1 MRALLFTLTLLSAL
15 AQANS
20 EPQEGAAY
28 RISGVVVDAVTNL
41 PVAHAQVLISRDS
54 EQTAIVAGDD
64 GRFVFEGLAA
74 GKYSLSATRTGYVHE
89 AYKQH
94 GGFSVAIVTGR
105 GQDTAHLAFRLQKRT
120 RAWTKATVTARS
132 VWEEFFPET
141 TCFWRSRMVGIWSGR
156 IQRSCGLIYRRGK
169 KYPLLRISL

>member
-20 EPQEGAAY
+20 EPPGGAAY
-28 RISGVVVDAVTNL
+28 RISGVVVDAVTNV

-74 GKYSLSATRTGYVHE
+74 GKYSLAE
-89 AYKQH
+89 
-94 GGFSVAIVTGR
+94 
-105 GQDTAHLAFRLQKRT
+105 
-120 RAWTKATVTARS
+120 
-132 VWEEFFPET
+132 
-141 TCFWRSRMVGIWSGR
+141 
-156 IQRSCGLIYRRGK
+156 
-169 KYPLLRISL
+169 

>member
-20 EPQEGAAY
+20 EPPGGAAY
-28 RISGVVVDAVTNL
+28 RISGVVVDAVTNV

-74 GKYSLSATRTGYVHE
+74 GKYSLSATRTGYLHE
-89 AYKQH
+89 AYNQH
-94 GGFSVAIVTGR
+94 GGFSVAIVTGK
-105 GQDTAHLAFRLQKRT
+105 GQDTEQDRKSTRLNSSHQ
-120 RAWTKATVTARS
+120 
-132 VWEEFFPET
+132 
-141 TCFWRSRMVGIWSGR
+141 I
-156 IQRSCGLIYRRGK
+156 
-169 KYPLLRISL
+169 ISYAVF